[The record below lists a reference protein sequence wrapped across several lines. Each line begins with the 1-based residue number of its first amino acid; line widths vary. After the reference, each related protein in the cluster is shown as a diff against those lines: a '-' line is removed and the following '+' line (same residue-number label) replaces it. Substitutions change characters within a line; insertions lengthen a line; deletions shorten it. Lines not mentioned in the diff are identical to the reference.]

1 MRCDTIDYYPGKI
14 EDFHMPTMNVRD
26 VNLHYRVFGERGP
39 WLALIT
45 GGRRGFTEFVPLAE
59 KIAAH
64 GIRVLLHDRRNT
76 GASDVLIEADPAAD
90 VGEEEIWT
98 DDLYALLGRLEARPA
113 VVGGGSSGARTSIL
127 TYLRHPDAVRALFLM
142 RLTGGEFAAGRLPE
156 MYYGQFIR
164 AAREGGM
171 AAVCA
176 TEQYQERIAANP
188 SNRERLMRMDP
199 KRYIE
204 VMSRWLQIFTRGP
217 VAPMYG
223 VTEAQLRSIRVPTV
237 VIPGNDKTHSMPCGR
252 AIQRLIPGSRLVEL
266 PLEDQDVPLVPF
278 PEWAPHEE
286 TIARACADFIKE
298 QS

>member
-1 MRCDTIDYYPGKI
+1 MGWFSYPI
-14 EDFHMPTMNVRD
+14 YLPTDDRMPLLKVRD
-26 VNLHYRVFGERGP
+26 VNLHYRVLGERGP

-45 GGRRGFTEFVPLAE
+45 GGRCGFNEFVPLAE

-64 GIRVLLHDRRNT
+64 GVRVLLHDRRNT
-76 GASDVLIEADPAAD
+76 GASDILIEGRD
-90 VGEEEIWT
+90 GEEEIWT
-98 DDLYALLGRLEARPA
+98 DDLYELLGRLEARPA

-156 MYYGQFIR
+156 MYYGQFIK

-188 SNRERLMRMDP
+188 ANGERLMRMDP

-204 VMSRWLQIFTRGP
+204 VMSSWLAIFTRGP

-223 VTEAQLRSIRVPTV
+223 VTEAQLRSIRVPSV
-237 VIPGNDKTHSMPCGR
+237 VIPGNDKTHSHVTGNAAHRMIRGSELHDLWPGDLDIDLYPIEDWATREGEQAAIFSDFLKR
-252 AIQRLIPGSRLVEL
+252 AHIG
-266 PLEDQDVPLVPF
+266 
-278 PEWAPHEE
+278 
-286 TIARACADFIKE
+286 
-298 QS
+298 

>member
-1 MRCDTIDYYPGKI
+1 
-14 EDFHMPTMNVRD
+14 MPVLDIRG
-26 VNLHYRVFGERGP
+26 VNLHYRVVGERGP

-45 GGRRGFTEFVPLAE
+45 GGRRGFSEFVPLAE

-76 GASDVLIEADPAAD
+76 GASDVLIDGNE
-90 VGEEEIWT
+90 GEEEIWT
-98 DDLYALLGRLEARPA
+98 DDLYELLGKLDARPA
-113 VVGGGSSGARTSIL
+113 VVGGASSGARTSII

-176 TEQYQERIAANP
+176 TEQYRERIAANP
-188 SNRERLMRMDP
+188 ANRERLMRMDP
-199 KRYIE
+199 QRYIE
-204 VMSRWLQIFTRGP
+204 VMSNWLALFTAGP

-223 VTEAQLRSIRVPTV
+223 VTEAQLASIRVPSV
-237 VIPGNDKTHSMPCGR
+237 VIPGNDKTHSMACGR
-252 AIQRLIPGSRLVEL
+252 AIQKLIPGSRLVEL
-266 PLEDQDVPLVPF
+266 PLEDQDVPLIPF
-278 PEWAPHEE
+278 PDWAEHENE
-286 TIARACADFIKE
+286 IARVFVDFMRGVEKKAA
-298 QS
+298 

>member
-1 MRCDTIDYYPGKI
+1 
-14 EDFHMPTMNVRD
+14 MPALNIRNV
-26 VNLHYRVFGERGP
+26 NIHYRVFGEHGP
-39 WLALIT
+39 WLTLIT
-45 GGRRGFTEFVPLAE
+45 GGRRGFAEFVPLAG

-64 GIRVLLHDRRNT
+64 GVRVLLHDRRNT
-76 GASDVLIEADPAAD
+76 GASDVVIDGTE
-90 VGEEEIWT
+90 GEEEIWT
-98 DDLYALLGRLEARPA
+98 DDLYELLGRLGARPA
-113 VVGGGSSGARTSIL
+113 VVGGSSSGARTSII

-188 SNRERLMRMDP
+188 ANRERLMRMDP

-204 VMSRWLQIFTRGP
+204 VMQHWLAIFTRGP

-223 VTEAQLRSIRVPTV
+223 VTEAELRSIRVPSV
-237 VIPGNDKTHSMPCGR
+237 VIPGNDQTHSMACGR
-252 AIQRLIPGSRLVEL
+252 AIQKRIPGSRLCEL
-266 PLEDQDVPLVPF
+266 PLEDQEVPLVPF
-278 PEWAPHEE
+278 GDWAPHEE
-286 TIARACADFIKE
+286 AIARVCADFVKE
-298 QS
+298 KW

>member
-1 MRCDTIDYYPGKI
+1 
-14 EDFHMPTMNVRD
+14 MPTLKIRD
-26 VNLHYRVFGERGP
+26 VNIHYRVLGTGGP

-45 GGRRGFTEFVPLAE
+45 GGRRGFNEFVPLAE

-64 GIRVLLHDRRNT
+64 GVRVLLHDRRNT
-76 GASDVLIEADPAAD
+76 GASDILIDGKD
-90 VGEEEIWT
+90 GEEEIWT
-98 DDLYALLGRLEARPA
+98 DDLYELLGRLEARPA
-113 VVGGGSSGARTSIL
+113 VVGGASSGARTSIL

-156 MYYGQFIR
+156 MYYGQFIK
-164 AAREGGM
+164 AAREGVM

-188 SNRERLMRMDP
+188 ANRERLMCMDP
-199 KRYIE
+199 KRYVE
-204 VMSRWLQIFTRGP
+204 VMSSWLAIFTRGP

-223 VTEAQLRSIRVPTV
+223 VTDAQLASIRVPSI
-237 VIPGNDKTHSMPCGR
+237 VIPGNDKTHSIPCGR

-266 PLEDQDVPLVPF
+266 QLEDQDRPLVPF

-286 TIARACADFIKE
+286 TIARVCADFVK
-298 QS
+298 SNSK

>member
-1 MRCDTIDYYPGKI
+1 
-14 EDFHMPTMNVRD
+14 MPTLKIRD
-26 VNLHYRVFGERGP
+26 VNIHYRVLGTGGP

-45 GGRRGFTEFVPLAE
+45 GGRRGFNEFVPLAE

-64 GIRVLLHDRRNT
+64 GVRVLLHDRRNT
-76 GASDVLIEADPAAD
+76 GASDILIDGKD
-90 VGEEEIWT
+90 GEEEIWT
-98 DDLYALLGRLEARPA
+98 DDLYELLGRLEARPA
-113 VVGGGSSGARTSIL
+113 VVGGASSGARTSIL

-156 MYYGQFIR
+156 MYYGQFIK

-176 TEQYQERIAANP
+176 TKQYQERIAANP
-188 SNRERLMRMDP
+188 ANRERLMCMDP
-199 KRYIE
+199 KRYVE
-204 VMSRWLQIFTRGP
+204 VMSSWLAIFTRGP

-223 VTEAQLRSIRVPTV
+223 VTDAQLASIRVPSI

-266 PLEDQDVPLVPF
+266 QLEDQDRPLVPF

-286 TIARACADFIKE
+286 TIARVCADFVK
-298 QS
+298 SNSK

>member
-1 MRCDTIDYYPGKI
+1 
-14 EDFHMPTMNVRD
+14 MPLIHIRD
-26 VNLHYRVFGERGP
+26 INIHYRIAGERGP

-45 GGRRGFTEFVPLAE
+45 GGRRGFNEFVPLAE

-64 GIRVLLHDRRNT
+64 GVRVLLHDRRNT
-76 GASDVLIEADPAAD
+76 GASDVVIDGTD
-90 VGEEEIWT
+90 GEEEIWT
-98 DDLYALLGRLEARPA
+98 DDLYELLGKLGARPA
-113 VVGGGSSGARTSIL
+113 VVGGASSGARTSII

-171 AAVCA
+171 AAVCS

-188 SNRERLMRMDP
+188 GNRERLMRMDP

-204 VMSRWLQIFTRGP
+204 VMSRWLDIFTRGP
-217 VAPMYG
+217 VSPMYG
-223 VTEAQLRSIRVPTV
+223 VTQAQLGSIRVPAV

-266 PLEDQDVPLVPF
+266 QLQDQDVPLVPF
-278 PEWAPHEE
+278 TEWAPHEE
-286 TIARACADFIKE
+286 TIARTCAQFILNG
-298 QS
+298 

>member
-1 MRCDTIDYYPGKI
+1 
-14 EDFHMPTMNVRD
+14 MPLLNIRD
-26 VNLHYRVFGERGP
+26 VNIHYRIAGERGP

-76 GASDVLIEADPAAD
+76 GASDVIIDGTD
-90 VGEEEIWT
+90 GEEEIWT
-98 DDLYALLGRLEARPA
+98 DDLYELLGKLGARPA
-113 VVGGGSSGARTSIL
+113 VVGGASSGARTSII

-176 TEQYQERIAANP
+176 TEQYRERIAANP
-188 SNRERLMRMDP
+188 GNRERLMRMDP

-204 VMSRWLQIFTRGP
+204 VMSRWLEIFTRGP

-223 VTEAQLRSIRVPTV
+223 VTQAQLGSIQVPAV

-252 AIQRLIPGSRLVEL
+252 AIQRLIPGSRLFEL
-266 PLEDQDVPLVPF
+266 PLQDQDVPLVPF
-278 PEWAPHEE
+278 TEWAPHEE
-286 TIARACADFIKE
+286 TIARVCADFVLKE
-298 QS
+298 LR

>member
-1 MRCDTIDYYPGKI
+1 MATINI
-14 EDFHMPTMNVRD
+14 RD
-26 VNLHYRVFGERGP
+26 IHLNYLILGERGP

-76 GASDVLIEADPAAD
+76 GASDIVIGGNE
-90 VGEEEIWT
+90 GEEEIWT
-98 DDLYALLGRLEARPA
+98 DDLYELLGKVGARPA
-113 VVGGGSSGARTSIL
+113 VVGGASSGARTSII

-176 TEQYQERIAANP
+176 TEQYRERIAANP
-188 SNRERLMRMDP
+188 GNRERLMRMDP

-204 VMSRWLQIFTRGP
+204 VMSNWLAIFTRGP
-217 VAPMYG
+217 VSPMYG
-223 VTEAQLRSIRVPTV
+223 VTQAQLGSIKVPSV
-237 VIPGNDKTHSMPCGR
+237 VIPGNDKTHSMSCGR
-252 AIQRLIPGSRLVEL
+252 AIHKLIPGSRLVEL
-266 PLEDQDVPLVPF
+266 PLEDQDVPLIAF

-286 TIARACADFIKE
+286 TIARVCAEFILKE
-298 QS
+298 LR

>member
-1 MRCDTIDYYPGKI
+1 
-14 EDFHMPTMNVRD
+14 VR
-26 VNLHYRVFGERGP
+26 VV
-39 WLALIT
+39 
-45 GGRRGFTEFVPLAE
+45 
-59 KIAAH
+59 
-64 GIRVLLHDRRNT
+64 LHDRRNT
-76 GASDVLIEADPAAD
+76 GASDILIDGKE
-90 VGEEEIWT
+90 GEEEIWT
-98 DDLYALLGRLEARPA
+98 DDLYELLGRLEARPA

-156 MYYGQFIR
+156 MYYGQFIK

-176 TEQYQERIAANP
+176 TEQYKERIAANP
-188 SNRERLMRMDP
+188 GNGERLMRMDP

-204 VMSRWLQIFTRGP
+204 VMSNWLAIFTRGP

-223 VTEAQLRSIRVPTV
+223 VTDAQLRSIRVPSV

-278 PEWAPHEE
+278 PEWALHEE
-286 TIARACADFIKE
+286 AIARVCAEFVKN
-298 QS
+298 QK

>member
-1 MRCDTIDYYPGKI
+1 MPLLKI
-14 EDFHMPTMNVRD
+14 RD
-26 VNLHYRVFGERGP
+26 VNIHYRVLGDRGP

-45 GGRRGFTEFVPLAE
+45 GGRRGFNEFIPLAE

-64 GIRVLLHDRRNT
+64 GVRVVLHDRRNT
-76 GASDVLIEADPAAD
+76 GASDILIEGRD
-90 VGEEEIWT
+90 GEEEIWT
-98 DDLYALLGRLEARPA
+98 DDLYELLGRLEARPA
-113 VVGGGSSGARTSIL
+113 VVGGASSGARTSIL

-156 MYYGQFIR
+156 MYYGQFIK

-188 SNRERLMRMDP
+188 ANRERLMRMDP

-204 VMSRWLQIFTRGP
+204 VMSSWLAIFTRGP

-223 VTEAQLRSIRVPTV
+223 VTEAQLASIRVASIC
-237 VIPGNDKTHSMPCGR
+237 IPGNDKTHSMSHGR
-252 AIQRLIPGSRLVEL
+252 AIQRLIPGSRLFEL
-266 PLEDQDVPLVPF
+266 PLEDQDLPLVPF

-286 TIARACADFIKE
+286 AIARVCADFVKKN
-298 QS
+298 S

>member
-1 MRCDTIDYYPGKI
+1 
-14 EDFHMPTMNVRD
+14 MPLLNIRD
-26 VNLHYRVFGERGP
+26 VNIHYRIAGERGP

-64 GIRVLLHDRRNT
+64 GVRVLVHDRRNT
-76 GASDVLIEADPAAD
+76 GASDVVIEGTQFPNL
-90 VGEEEIWT
+90 GEEEIWT
-98 DDLYALLGRLEARPA
+98 DDLYELLGKLGARPA
-113 VVGGGSSGARTSIL
+113 VVGGASSGARTSII

-176 TEQYQERIAANP
+176 TEQYRERIAANP
-188 SNRERLMRMDP
+188 GNRERLMRMDP

-204 VMSRWLQIFTRGP
+204 VMSRWLEIFTRGP

-223 VTEAQLRSIRVPTV
+223 VTQTQLGSIRVPAV
-237 VIPGNDKTHSMPCGR
+237 VIPGNDKTHSMSCGR
-252 AIQRLIPGSRLVEL
+252 AIQRLIPGSRLFEL
-266 PLEDQDVPLVPF
+266 PLQDQDVPLVPF
-278 PEWAPHEE
+278 TEWAPHEE
-286 TIARACADFIKE
+286 TIARVCADFVLKE
-298 QS
+298 LR

>member
-1 MRCDTIDYYPGKI
+1 
-14 EDFHMPTMNVRD
+14 MPTMNVRD
-26 VNLHYRVFGERGP
+26 VNIHYRVFGSRGP

-45 GGRRGFTEFVPLAE
+45 GGRRGFAEFVPLAE

-64 GIRVLLHDRRNT
+64 GVRVVLHDRRNT
-76 GASDVLIEADPAAD
+76 GASDILIDGKE
-90 VGEEEIWT
+90 GEEEIWT
-98 DDLYALLGRLEARPA
+98 DDLYELLGRLEARPA
-113 VVGGGSSGARTSIL
+113 VVGGASSGARTSIL

-188 SNRERLMRMDP
+188 SNRERLMRMEAR
-199 KRYIE
+199 RYIE

-223 VTEAQLRSIRVPTV
+223 VNEAQLRSIRVPTV

-252 AIQRLIPGSRLVEL
+252 AIQRLIPGSRLIEL
-266 PLEDQDVPLVPF
+266 PLEDRDVALVPF

>member
-1 MRCDTIDYYPGKI
+1 MATINIRG
-14 EDFHMPTMNVRD
+14 
-26 VNLHYRVFGERGP
+26 VNLHYLVLGERGP

-76 GASDVLIEADPAAD
+76 GASDIVIEGTE
-90 VGEEEIWT
+90 GEEEIWT
-98 DDLYALLGRLEARPA
+98 DDLYELLGKLGARPA
-113 VVGGGSSGARTSIL
+113 VVGGGSSGARTSII

-176 TEQYQERIAANP
+176 TEQYRERIAANP
-188 SNRERLMRMDP
+188 ANRERLMRMDP

-204 VMSRWLQIFTRGP
+204 VMSNWLAIFTRGP

-223 VTEAQLRSIRVPTV
+223 VTPAQLGSIKVPSV

-266 PLEDQDVPLVPF
+266 PLEDQDLPLVAF

-286 TIARACADFIKE
+286 TIARLCAEFVR
-298 QS
+298 SAS

>member
-1 MRCDTIDYYPGKI
+1 
-14 EDFHMPTMNVRD
+14 
-26 VNLHYRVFGERGP
+26 
-39 WLALIT
+39 
-45 GGRRGFTEFVPLAE
+45 
-59 KIAAH
+59 
-64 GIRVLLHDRRNT
+64 
-76 GASDVLIEADPAAD
+76 
-90 VGEEEIWT
+90 
-98 DDLYALLGRLEARPA
+98 
-113 VVGGGSSGARTSIL
+113 
-127 TYLRHPDAVRALFLM
+127 
-142 RLTGGEFAAGRLPE
+142 

-188 SNRERLMRMDP
+188 SNRERLMRMEAR
-199 KRYIE
+199 RYIE

-223 VTEAQLRSIRVPTV
+223 VTEAQLRSIRVPSV

-252 AIQRLIPGSRLVEL
+252 AIQRLIPGSRLIEL
-266 PLEDQDVPLVPF
+266 PLEDRDVALVPF

-298 QS
+298 QC

>member
-1 MRCDTIDYYPGKI
+1 
-14 EDFHMPTMNVRD
+14 MPFLGIRGVK
-26 VNLHYRVFGERGP
+26 LHYRVLGERGP

-45 GGRRGFTEFVPLAE
+45 GGRRGFNEFVPLAE

-76 GASDVLIEADPAAD
+76 GASDVVIDGNE
-90 VGEEEIWT
+90 GEEEIWT
-98 DDLYALLGRLEARPA
+98 DDLYELLGRLGARPA
-113 VVGGGSSGARTSIL
+113 VVGGASSGARTSII

-176 TEQYQERIAANP
+176 SEQYRERIAANP
-188 SNRERLMRMDP
+188 ANGERLMRMDP
-199 KRYIE
+199 QRYIE
-204 VMSRWLQIFTRGP
+204 VMSNWLAVFTAGP

-223 VTEAQLRSIRVPTV
+223 VTEAQLASIRVPTL
-237 VIPGNDKTHSMPCGR
+237 VIPGNDKTHSMACGR
-252 AIQRLIPGSRLVEL
+252 AIQKLIPGSGLFEL
-266 PLEDQDVPLVPF
+266 PLEDQDVPLIPF
-278 PEWAPHEE
+278 PDWAAHEE
-286 TIARACADFIKE
+286 TIARVCAKFILG
-298 QS
+298 

>member
-1 MRCDTIDYYPGKI
+1 
-14 EDFHMPTMNVRD
+14 MPLLNIRD
-26 VNLHYRVFGERGP
+26 VNIHYRIVGERGP

-45 GGRRGFTEFVPLAE
+45 GGRRGFTEFVALAE

-76 GASDVLIEADPAAD
+76 GASDVIIDGTD
-90 VGEEEIWT
+90 GEEEIWT
-98 DDLYALLGRLEARPA
+98 DDLYELLGKLGARPA
-113 VVGGGSSGARTSIL
+113 VVGGASSGARTSII

-188 SNRERLMRMDP
+188 GNRERLMRMDP
-199 KRYIE
+199 KRYVE
-204 VMSRWLQIFTRGP
+204 VMSRWLEIFTRGP
-217 VAPMYG
+217 VSPMYG
-223 VTEAQLRSIRVPTV
+223 VTQAQLGSIRVPAV

-252 AIQRLIPGSRLVEL
+252 AIQRLIPGSRLFEL
-266 PLEDQDVPLVPF
+266 PLQDQDVPLIPF
-278 PEWAPHEE
+278 TEWAPHEQ
-286 TIARACADFIKE
+286 TIARVCAEFILKE
-298 QS
+298 AR

>member
-1 MRCDTIDYYPGKI
+1 MPLLKI
-14 EDFHMPTMNVRD
+14 RD
-26 VNLHYRVFGERGP
+26 VNIHYRVLGDRGP

-45 GGRRGFTEFVPLAE
+45 GGRRGFNEFIPLAE

-64 GIRVLLHDRRNT
+64 GVRVVLHDRRNT
-76 GASDVLIEADPAAD
+76 GASDILIEGRD
-90 VGEEEIWT
+90 GEEEIWT
-98 DDLYALLGRLEARPA
+98 DDLYELLGRLEARPA
-113 VVGGGSSGARTSIL
+113 VVGGASSGARTSIL

-156 MYYGQFIR
+156 MYYGQFIK

-188 SNRERLMRMDP
+188 ANRERLMRMDP

-204 VMSRWLQIFTRGP
+204 VMSSWLAIFTRGP

-223 VTEAQLRSIRVPTV
+223 VTEAQLASIRVPSIC
-237 VIPGNDKTHSMPCGR
+237 IPGNDKTHSMSHGR
-252 AIQRLIPGSRLVEL
+252 AIQRLIPGSSLFEL
-266 PLEDQDVPLVPF
+266 PLEDQDLPLVPF

-286 TIARACADFIKE
+286 AIARVCGDFVKKN
-298 QS
+298 S

>member
-1 MRCDTIDYYPGKI
+1 MATI
-14 EDFHMPTMNVRD
+14 NLRD
-26 VNLHYRVFGERGP
+26 VNIHYRVLGERGP

-45 GGRRGFTEFVPLAE
+45 GGRRGFNEFVPLAE

-64 GIRVLLHDRRNT
+64 GVRVLLHDRRNT
-76 GASDVLIEADPAAD
+76 GASDVVIEGAQFPDL
-90 VGEEEIWT
+90 GEEEIWT
-98 DDLYALLGRLEARPA
+98 DDLYELLGKVGARPA
-113 VVGGGSSGARTSIL
+113 VVGGASSGARTSII

-176 TEQYQERIAANP
+176 TEQYRERIAANP
-188 SNRERLMRMDP
+188 CNRERLMRMDP
-199 KRYIE
+199 ERYIE
-204 VMSRWLQIFTRGP
+204 VMSSWLAIFTRGP

-223 VTEAQLRSIRVPTV
+223 VTPAQLGSIKVPSV
-237 VIPGNDKTHSMPCGR
+237 VIPGNDKTHSMACGR
-252 AIQRLIPGSRLVEL
+252 AIQKLIPNSRLVEL
-266 PLEDQDVPLVPF
+266 PLEDQDVPLIPF

-286 TIARACADFIKE
+286 SIARVCAEFILE
-298 QS
+298 GA